1 MLLYP
6 EKLNGDEQKV
16 IKHLLQL
23 SPEVGKARE
32 LARGFIGIVQGRR
45 VDELREWLISAHA

>member
-23 SPEVGKARE
+23 SPEVGKAQE